1 MLLGGR
7 ERGVGEQPEL
17 AGHLREPGLIQPEPV
32 QQAPAQ
38 PGCFTAGDI
47 GGVRGEDLIAG
58 FAEQGRH
65 GAQGGVDHLVR
76 GGRQGAGTL
85 PGRLTASGNG
95 LDDIRHGML
104 LESAPA
110 QNSTEA
116 NVAVSVNPT
125 RR

>member
-1 MLLGGR
+1 MGRGGGGCR
-7 ERGVGEQPEL
+7 HLEL
-17 AGHLREPGLIQPEPV
+17 AGKARGPGFSQRGRAHR
-32 QQAPAQ
+32 APAR